1 MDININ
7 VDNVDLT
14 DVISRDYDDNPTTLG
29 DRIAD
34 KLVKDF
40 AKSDL
45 YRGIAERVRAI
56 RDEEIR
62 RQLTPV
68 LAEAIN
74 TPIVKTNT
82 YGEATGA
89 TTTLR
94 EIIVKEARE
103 HLATR
108 DQSYSARDTRTVLQ
122 KMIHAE
128 VQSAF
133 KAELADAVKEAR
145 EAVVT
150 GLGTTVSEMVADT
163 VRQALAKR

>member
-1 MDININ
+1 VDINVSVEN
-7 VDNVDLT
+7 VNLT
-14 DVISRDYDDNPTTLG
+14 DVVEQYGDRTLG

-34 KLVKDF
+34 ELVAQF

-45 YRGIAERVRAI
+45 YRGLAERVRTI

-62 RQLTPV
+62 AQLTPV

-82 YGEATGA
+82 YGEATGGS
-89 TTTLR
+89 TTLR
-94 EIIVKEARE
+94 ELIVKEARE
-103 HLATR
+103 HLAHR
-108 DQSYSARDTRTVLQ
+108 DQSYNARDTRTVLQ
-122 KMIHAE
+122 QMIDAAI
-128 VQSAF
+128 QSAF

-150 GLGTTVSEMVADT
+150 GLGTTVAEMVADT